1 MNYASRSDMHR
12 ERARERVERAR
23 RQWELEH
30 GDSQTNG
37 GGGQYNQVP
46 SYEAT
51 VVSMV
56 FLYSTLLKVL
66 FFKFYFILLNLIR
79 PEFTHFKI

>member
-1 MNYASRSDMHR
+1 M
-12 ERARERVERAR
+12 ERAR

-30 GDSQTNG
+30 GDGQTNG

-56 FLYSTLLKVL
+56 FLYTIKQNILV
-66 FFKFYFILLNLIR
+66 FKLHFDLIR
-79 PEFTHFKI
+79 FN

>member
-30 GDSQTNG
+30 GDGQTNG

-56 FLYSTLLKVL
+56 FLYSIS
-66 FFKFYFILLNLIR
+66 FQIAF
-79 PEFTHFKI
+79 